1 MDRKWIEKIQEAG
14 GFYEFDYSNPEDA
27 AYVLASLGGEE
38 NLKQNYPLVYEAFL
52 ASVRKDGLK
61 RRRDRAGD
69 SKVGMKLNTLAAEN
83 CGNGKKVRAS
93 AAGIFADPDYAAANA
108 LKKEAPRPWLS
119 GNLTARIYNYRDPV
133 EVYSNSSFFFEKTD
147 NFQYEFETDI
157 LPSEAAAKCGAMILL
172 HAVDPNNCL
181 KTYADSRPALGGSI
195 DIVDTFSVSDPL
207 SPHGNNPI
215 IMLYGRKKDQNAE
228 YANADYYNDG
238 SGEYFD
244 NKPQNGRLKT
254 IMPMKGE
261 IKLAAGCSF
270 PAGGVLHRPQAS
282 DPPPFNTLIRSNLK
296 VGGIKVATMYED
308 LTDDKAYEE
317 LAKCF
322 TVDTGGAHPTI
333 RFDITRGG
341 GHNWY
346 SDTQGVGDWTNN
358 VMTYMLNGGF
368 ILDVIDPNHNPM
380 QVQFSIT
387 SSPIENMAGKQYYV
401 SNTCQVYVPPV
412 TVHWGCFAGDT
423 SVRLASGQDKRMD
436 RLQKG
441 DQVLTSD
448 GRTVTFLEAV
458 TGEEEK
464 IFQIRASAGTIKLTG
479 GHPVLL
485 RDGTPKAAGLLAA
498 GDRLLT
504 PDGESVVLE
513 ASEEEYGGTVYNP
526 VFMESDADGLFI
538 LCNGFYCGDYNAQ
551 NRAERSTWK
560 LTDRQEAL
568 TSQFRELTSSLV

>member
-27 AYVLASLGGEE
+27 AYVLDSLGGEE

-61 RRRDRAGD
+61 RRRDGAED
-69 SKVGMKLNTLAAEN
+69 SKVGMKLNTLAAET

-93 AAGIFADPDYAAANA
+93 AAGIFADPDYAAENA

-157 LPSEAAAKCGAMILL
+157 LPAEAAAKCGAMILL

-215 IMLYGRKKDQNAE
+215 IMLYGRKREQNSG
-228 YANADYYNDG
+228 YTNADYYND
-238 SGEYFD
+238 SPGEYFN

-282 DPPPFNTLIRSNLK
+282 EPPPFNTLIRSNLK

-333 RFDITRGG
+333 RFDITRDG

-368 ILDVIDPNHNPM
+368 ILDVFDPNHNPM

-387 SSPIENMAGKQYYV
+387 SSPIENMRGKQYYV

-412 TVHWGCFAGDT
+412 TVHWGCLAGDT
-423 SVRLASGQDKRMD
+423 SVCLASGQDKRMD
-436 RLQKG
+436 RLHKG

-464 IFQIRASAGTIKLTG
+464 IFQIRAAAGTIKLTG

-485 RDGTPKAAGLLAA
+485 WDGTPKAAGLLAA
-498 GDRLLT
+498 GDRLMT

-513 ASEEEYGGTVYNP
+513 VGEEEYGGTVYSP
-526 VFMESDADGLFI
+526 VFLESDAEGLFI
-538 LCNGFYCGDYNAQ
+538 LCNGLYCGDYNAQ
-551 NRAERSTWK
+551 NRTEHSTWK

-568 TSQFRELTSSLV
+568 TSQFRELTSLLV